1 MAPRIKPA
9 TEDDS
14 LSYVR
19 MCLYSHSGVGK
30 TKLIGTLDEHCLVM
44 DADPGG
50 ETLKAMKSKVHVTRV
65 ADLDAISEVYEFLR
79 HEKHNY
85 KMVWWDGI
93 TLFMDRMLID
103 DVLEEAHLRN
113 PQKQERWVPS
123 QREYLIVQNRIMAL
137 VRMFAGLPMDFGCTA
152 LCMPIEL
159 PNGEMIMG
167 PAVPSRNGHM
177 SSKVMGYMNLVTY
190 LYTAREKEG
199 NQSQQVMKLLTRS
212 TDEYHAKDR
221 FQVLPAVVKE
231 PNLMDIMRQ
240 IKRSLNAQNS
250 QTQHPSNS
258 SNVRRLTR

>member
-1 MAPRIKPA
+1 MAPIIKPA

-30 TKLIGTLDEHCLVM
+30 TRLIGTLDERCLVM

-50 ETLKAMKSKVHVTRV
+50 ETLKSLGSKVNVTRV
-65 ADLDAISEVYEFLR
+65 SDLESISEVYEYLR
-79 HEKHNY
+79 HEKHNF

-103 DVLEEAHLRN
+103 EVLEEAHLRN

-123 QREYLIVQNRIMAL
+123 QREYLIVQNRIMSL
-137 VRMFAGLPMDFGCTA
+137 VRQFAGLPMDFGCTA

-159 PNGEMIMG
+159 PNGDMIMG
-167 PAVPSRNGHM
+167 PAIPSRNGHM

-190 LYTAREKEG
+190 LYTAKEKDG
-199 NQSQQVMKLLTRS
+199 DKSGKQVTKLLTRS

-221 FQVLPAVVKE
+221 FQVLPTVITD
-231 PNLMDIMRQ
+231 PNLLDIIRT
-240 IKRSLNAQNS
+240 IKQSLGTAPKKD
-250 QTQHPSNS
+250 HP